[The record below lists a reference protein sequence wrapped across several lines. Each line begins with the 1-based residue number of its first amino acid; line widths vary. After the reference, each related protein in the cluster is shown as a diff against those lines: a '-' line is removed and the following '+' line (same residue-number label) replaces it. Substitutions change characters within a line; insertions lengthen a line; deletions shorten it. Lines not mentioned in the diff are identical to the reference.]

1 MMGWPRRKLVLIAFL
16 LIAAAFILFA
26 LPLALGMVTPTS
38 LYGVRLP
45 LATNDPNLWYEVNR
59 LAGWWMIGLGVLTA
73 ALGLALYKRPLT
85 DQQYGFRVA
94 FVLLAGVLL
103 GLVLLRVTYLR

>member
-1 MMGWPRRKLVLIAFL
+1 MGGWPRRKLLLIAFL
-16 LIAAAFILFA
+16 AVSGAFVLFA
-26 LPLALGMVTPTS
+26 LPLVLGLVTPNS

-45 LATNDPNLWYEVNR
+45 LATNDPSLWAAVNR
-59 LAGWWMIGLGVLTA
+59 LAGGWMIGLAALTVGL
-73 ALGLALYKRPLT
+73 ALGLYGRRIT

-94 FVLLAGVLL
+94 FPLLAGVLL